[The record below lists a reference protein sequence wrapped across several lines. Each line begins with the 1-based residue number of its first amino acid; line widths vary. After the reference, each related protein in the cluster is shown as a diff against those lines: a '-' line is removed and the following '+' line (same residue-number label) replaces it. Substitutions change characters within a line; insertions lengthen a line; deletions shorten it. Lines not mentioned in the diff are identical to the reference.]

1 MGEPSRV
8 HVVIDGRVQGVFF
21 RASCA
26 REARR
31 LGLSGWVRNRAD
43 GAVEAEFE
51 GPPDRVD
58 AMVAWCR
65 QGPPSARVDDVSVQA
80 VASTGRGGF
89 VVTR

>member
-1 MGEPSRV
+1 MSEPSRV
-8 HVVIDGRVQGVFF
+8 YVVVEGRVQGVFF

-31 LGLSGWVRNRAD
+31 LGLSGFVRNRAD

-51 GPPDRVD
+51 GRPDEVE

-65 QGPPSARVDDVSVQA
+65 QGPPSARVEDVTVRA
-80 VASTGRGGF
+80 VTPAGGGDF
-89 VVTR
+89 VVRA

>member
-1 MGEPSRV
+1 MSEPSRV
-8 HVVIDGRVQGVFF
+8 HVVVEGRVQGVFF

-26 REARR
+26 RQARG

-51 GPPDRVD
+51 GPPDD
-58 AMVAWCR
+58 IESMVAWCR
-65 QGPPSARVDDVSVQA
+65 NGPPSARVDDVTIQTVPP
-80 VASTGRGGF
+80 TGAGGF